1 MDPHVRK
8 LLLTLLASSF
18 LVSTS
23 LMTLTPAIAAE
34 SDKPA
39 EARTPLSELG
49 KDDPYLWMEEIE
61 GTRALDWAKAQNAR
75 SLGVLQ
81 GDPRY
86 ADLEAKA
93 LAILNAKDR
102 VPGVSFA
109 GDGALRN
116 FWQDADHVRGLW
128 RKTTLDSYRTAEPAW
143 ETILDVDALSKAEN
157 ANWVFKAASCLP
169 PEETRCLVT
178 LSNGGKD
185 AVTVREFD
193 TTTKSFVDGGF
204 VLPEGKQNYAWLDR
218 DTLLVGREWTPGEMT
233 DSGYAY
239 VLKTLKRGQALDQ
252 AVEVF
257 RGQKTDVAVSPIVL
271 RDPDGK
277 VMGVIAYRGV
287 TFFES
292 EHYLITPKG
301 AAKLDLPAKVSL
313 QAYVSGRVVFLL
325 EQDWPEK
332 GLKTGDLFEYNID
345 PVTLDAYADLTGGP
359 RAGARP
365 QLIFRPTARQSVES
379 VTNTR
384 NKLVVGLL
392 DNVTGAAL
400 VFTHGAQGWTSQK
413 LDLPANSS
421 IGLGSAS
428 DKDDRI
434 FLSVTGYLTPSTYWL
449 ADAATLT
456 LEQVKA
462 SPARFDAS
470 THVVEQFEATSS
482 DGVKIPYFVVRP
494 RGMAY
499 DGTAPTLLYAYGGFQ
514 VSMTPGYSGVMG
526 KLWLERGG
534 TYVVAN
540 IRGGGEFGPAWH
552 EAALKA
558 NRQKAYDDFFAVSQD
573 LIARKITSPRRL
585 GIMGGSNGGLLMG
598 VALTQRPELYNAV
611 VVQVPLFDM
620 IRYSQIGAGAS
631 WVGEYGDPA
640 IPSERA
646 VIAKYDPYS
655 NLKAGQK
662 YPEVFI
668 ETSTKD
674 DRVHPAHARKA
685 AARLED
691 LGYGVLYYENIDGG
705 HAASANL
712 AETARRQ
719 ALEYV
724 YLTRRL
730 MD

>member
-1 MDPHVRK
+1 MKR
-8 LLLTLLASSF
+8 LLLALFA
-18 LVSTS
+18 STS
-23 LMTLTPAIAAE
+23 FMTLTPAIAA
-34 SDKPA
+34 DGAKPA
-39 EARTPLSELG
+39 EVRTPLSELG

-61 GTRALDWAKAQNAR
+61 GTRPLDWAKAQNTR

-109 GDGALRN
+109 GDGSLRN

-128 RKTTLDSYRTAEPAW
+128 RKTTLNSYRTAEPAW
-143 ETILDVDALSKAEN
+143 ETILDIDALSKAEN
-157 ANWVFKAASCLP
+157 ANWVFKGASCLP

-193 TTTKSFVDGGF
+193 TTTKTFVGGGF
-204 VLPEGKQNYAWLDR
+204 VLPEGKQNYTWLDR
-218 DTLLVGREWTPGEMT
+218 DTLIVGREWTPGELT

-239 VLKTLKRGQALDQ
+239 VLKSLKRGQTLDQ
-252 AVEVF
+252 AVELF
-257 RGQKTDVAVSPIVL
+257 RGQKTDVSVSPFVL
-271 RDPDGK
+271 RDADGK
-277 VMGVIAYRGV
+277 VVAVMAHRGV

-292 EHYLITPKG
+292 EVYLLEG
-301 AAKLDLPAKVSL
+301 AKPVKLDLPLKSSI
-313 QAYVSGRVVFLL
+313 QGYVDGQMVVLM
-325 EQDWPEK
+325 EQDWPAK
-332 GLKTGDLFEYNID
+332 GFKTGDLISFD
-345 PVTLDAYADLTGGP
+345 LAKLKAAPDKATATLVL
-359 RAGARP
+359 
-365 QLIFRPTARQSVES
+365 RPTARQSVES
-379 VTNTR
+379 VSATR

-392 DNVTGAAL
+392 DNVKGAAL
-400 VFTHGAQGWTSQK
+400 VFSHGAQGWTSQK

-421 IGLGSAS
+421 IDLGSAS

-434 FLSVTGYLTPSTYWL
+434 FVSVTGYLTPSTFWL
-449 ADAATLT
+449 ADAATLKV
-456 LEQVKA
+456 EQIKA

-494 RGMAY
+494 KGVKY
-499 DGTAPTLLYAYGGFQ
+499 DGSAPTLLYAYGGFQ
-514 VSMTPGYSGVMG
+514 VPLTPGYSGVMG

-552 EAALKA
+552 EAGLKA
-558 NRQKAYDDFFAVSQD
+558 NRQKVYDDFFAVSQD

-655 NLKAGQK
+655 NLKAGKK

-685 AARLED
+685 AARLME
-691 LGYGVLYYENIDGG
+691 LGYPVLYYENIDGG

>member
-1 MDPHVRK
+1 MRK
-8 LLLTLLASSF
+8 LLTALLA
-18 LVSTS
+18 STS
-23 LMTLTPAIAAE
+23 LMTLTPATAA
-34 SDKPA
+34 DGAKPA

-49 KDDPYLWMEEIE
+49 KNDPYLWMEEIE
-61 GTRALDWAKAQNAR
+61 GTRALDWAKAENKR

-81 GDPRY
+81 GDARY

-109 GDGALRN
+109 GDGSLRN

-143 ETILDVDALSKAEN
+143 ETILDIDALSKAEN
-157 ANWVFKAASCLP
+157 ANWVFKGASCLP
-169 PEETRCLVT
+169 PDETRCLLT

-185 AVTVREFD
+185 AVSVREFD
-193 TTTKSFVDGGF
+193 TTTKSFVPGGF
-204 VLPEGKQNYAWLDR
+204 FLPEGKQNYTWLDK
-218 DTLLVGREWTPGEMT
+218 DTLLVGREWTPGELT

-239 VLKTLKRGQALDQ
+239 VLKTLKRGQSLDQ
-252 AVEVF
+252 AVEVY
-257 RGQKTDVAVSPIVL
+257 RGQKTDVSVSPMVL
-271 RDPDGK
+271 RDADGK
-277 VMGVIAYRGV
+277 VVAVMAHRGV

-292 EHYLITPKG
+292 EVYLLEG
-301 AAKLDLPAKVSL
+301 AKPVKLDLPLKSSI
-313 QAYVSGRVVFLL
+313 QGYVDGQMVVLM

-332 GLKTGDLFEYNID
+332 GFKTGDLISF
-345 PVTLDAYADLTGGP
+345 DLAKLKAAPDKAT
-359 RAGARP
+359 AI
-365 QLIFRPTARQSVES
+365 LVLRPTARQSVEQ
-379 VTNTR
+379 VQTTR
-384 NKLVVGLL
+384 NKLVVGML
-392 DNVTGAAL
+392 DNVKGAAK
-400 VFTHGAQGWTSQK
+400 VFTHGSSGWTAQT

-421 IGLGSAS
+421 IGLGSS
-428 DKDDRI
+428 DDKSERL
-434 FLSVTGYLTPSTYWL
+434 FVTVTGYLTPTTYWL
-449 ADAATLT
+449 ADAGALK

-494 RGMAY
+494 KGVTY
-499 DGTAPTLLYAYGGFQ
+499 GGQAPTLLYAYGGFQ
-514 VSMTPGYSGVMG
+514 VPMTPGYSGVMG

-552 EAALKA
+552 EAGLKA
-558 NRQKAYDDFFAVSQD
+558 NRQKVYDDFFAVSQD

-655 NLKAGQK
+655 NLKAGKK

-685 AARLED
+685 AARLME
-691 LGYGVLYYENIDGG
+691 LGYPVLYYENIDGG
-705 HAASANL
+705 HAGAANL

-719 ALEYV
+719 ALEYT

>member
-1 MDPHVRK
+1 MTAAHADPAP
-8 LLLTLLASSF
+8 ASN
-18 LVSTS
+18 T
-23 LMTLTPAIAAE
+23 
-34 SDKPA
+34 

-61 GTRALDWAKAQNAR
+61 GTGAMDWAKAQNAR
-75 SLGVLQ
+75 TLPVLQ
-81 GDPRY
+81 GDARY
-86 ADLEAKA
+86 ATLESQA

-102 VPGVSFA
+102 IPGVSFA
-109 GDGALRN
+109 GDGTLRN
-116 FWQDADHVRGLW
+116 FWQDKDHVRGLW
-128 RKTTLDSYRTAEPAW
+128 RKTTLDSYRGAEPVW
-143 ETILDVDALSKAEN
+143 ETILDIDALSKAEN
-157 ANWVFKAASCLP
+157 ANWVFKGASCLP
-169 PEETRCLVT
+169 PEDSRCLVT

-193 TTTKSFVDGGF
+193 TATKTFVEGGF
-204 VLPEGKQNYAWLDR
+204 VLPEGKQNYSWLDK
-218 DTLLVGREWTPGEMT
+218 DTLLVAREWEPGQVT
-233 DSGYAY
+233 KSGYAY
-239 VLKTLKRGQALDQ
+239 VLKTLKRGQALAQ
-252 AVEVF
+252 AKEVF
-257 RGQKTDVAVSPIVL
+257 RGVETDVAVSPFVL
-271 RDPDGK
+271 RDADGK
-277 VMGVIAYRGV
+277 AVAVMASRGV

-292 EHYLITPKG
+292 EYHLLTDTGPV
-301 AAKLDLPAKVSL
+301 KLDLPLKASI
-313 QAYVSGRVVFLL
+313 QGYVDGQMVVLM
-325 EQDWPEK
+325 EQDWAEK
-332 GLKTGDLFEYNID
+332 GFKTGDLISFD
-345 PVTLDAYADLTGGP
+345 LAALKAAPTTTKATLVL
-359 RAGARP
+359 
-365 QLIFRPTARQSVES
+365 RPTAKQSVES
-379 VTNTR
+379 VQTTR
-384 NKLVVGLL
+384 TKLVVGLL
-392 DNVTGAAL
+392 DNVKGAAKVL
-400 VFTHGAQGWTSQK
+400 THGAKGWTSQD
-413 LDLPANSS
+413 LALPANSA
-421 IGLGSAS
+421 IGLGSS
-428 DKDDRI
+428 SEKDERL
-434 FLSVTGYLTPSTYWL
+434 FVTVTGYLAPTTFWL
-449 ADAATLT
+449 ADAGSLK

-470 THVVEQFEATSS
+470 THVVEQFEATST
-482 DGVKIPYFVVRP
+482 DGTKIPYFVVRP
-494 RGMAY
+494 KGVKY

-552 EAALKA
+552 TAGLKE
-558 NRQKAYDDFFAVSQD
+558 NRQKVYDDFFAVSQD
-573 LIARKITSPRRL
+573 LITRKITSPRRL

-598 VALTQRPELYNAV
+598 VALTQRPELYNAI

-640 IPSERA
+640 IPSEKA

-655 NLKAGQK
+655 NLKAGRN

-685 AARLED
+685 AARLEE
-691 LGYGVLYYENIDGG
+691 LGYPVLYYENIDGG

-724 YLTRRL
+724 YLSRKL

>member
-1 MDPHVRK
+1 MRR
-8 LLLTLLASSF
+8 LLLVLLA
-18 LVSTS
+18 STS
-23 LMTLTPAIAAE
+23 LMTTAAQAADPVPA
-34 SDKPA
+34 DT
-39 EARTPLSELG
+39 EARTPLAELG
-49 KDDPYLWMEEIE
+49 KDDPYKWMEEIE
-61 GTRALDWAKAQNAR
+61 GKRPLAWAKAENTR
-75 SLGVLQ
+75 SLAVLQ
-81 GDPRY
+81 GDSRY
-86 ADLEAKA
+86 AGLESQA

-109 GDGALRN
+109 GDGSLRN
-116 FWQDADHVRGLW
+116 FWQDADHVRGIW
-128 RKTTLDSYRTAEPAW
+128 RKTTLDSYRTAQPRW
-143 ETILDVDALSKAEN
+143 ETILDIDALSKAEN
-157 ANWVFKAASCLP
+157 ANWVFKGAGCLP
-169 PEETRCLVT
+169 PEETRCLVS

-185 AVTVREFD
+185 AMVVREFD
-193 TTTKSFVDGGF
+193 TTTKTFVEGGF
-204 VLPEGKQNYAWLDR
+204 VLPEGKQVISWLDR
-218 DTLLVGREWTPGEMT
+218 DTVLVSREWEPGQVT
-233 DSGYAY
+233 KSGYAY
-239 VLKTLKRGQALDQ
+239 IVKEWKRGAPL
-252 AVEVF
+252 ASAKEVF
-257 RGQKTDVAVSPIVL
+257 RGTPDDISASAYTLVEADGQVAAVL
-271 RDPDGK
+271 
-277 VMGVIAYRGV
+277 ISRGV
-287 TFFES
+287 SFFEA
-292 EHYLITPKG
+292 ETYLLTGKG
-301 AAKLDLPAKVSL
+301 PVKLPFPLKHSVL
-313 QAYVSGRVVFLL
+313 GYVSGQMVLSL

-332 GLKTGDLFEYNID
+332 GFKTGDLLSLDLAALKAD
-345 PVTLDAYADLTGGP
+345 PAKPSAVLVL
-359 RAGARP
+359 
-365 QLIFRPTARQSVES
+365 RPTAKQSVES
-379 VTNTR
+379 VTTTR
-384 NKLVVGLL
+384 DKLVVGLL
-392 DNVTGAAL
+392 DNVTGGAL
-400 VFTHGAQGWTSQK
+400 VYSHGPKGWTSQK
-413 LDLPANSS
+413 LALPTNST

-428 DKDDRI
+428 QKDDRL

-449 ADAATLT
+449 ADAASLK

-470 THVVEQFEATSS
+470 THVVEQFEATST

-494 RGMAY
+494 KGVKY
-499 DGTAPTLLYAYGGFQ
+499 DGSSPTLLYAYGGFQ
-514 VSMTPGYSGVMG
+514 QSMTPGYSGVMG

-552 EAALKA
+552 NAGLKE
-558 NRQKAYDDFFAVSQD
+558 NRQKVYDDFFAVSQD
-573 LIARKITSPRRL
+573 LIDRKITSPRRL

-598 VALTQRPELYNAV
+598 VALTQRPELYNAI

-620 IRYSQIGAGAS
+620 IRYTQIGAGAS

-655 NLKAGQK
+655 NLKAGRN

-685 AARLED
+685 AARLEE
-691 LGYGVLYYENIDGG
+691 LGYPVLYYENIDGG

-724 YLTRRL
+724 YLSKKL

>member
-1 MDPHVRK
+1 MRK
-8 LLLTLLASSF
+8 LLLTLLA
-18 LVSTS
+18 STS
-23 LMTLTPAIAAE
+23 LMTLTPAIAA
-34 SDKPA
+34 DGAKPT
-39 EARTPLSELG
+39 EARTPLPELG

-61 GTRALDWAKAQNAR
+61 GTRALDWAKAQNTR

-102 VPGVSFA
+102 VPGASFS
-109 GDGALRN
+109 GDGSLRN

-143 ETILDVDALSKAEN
+143 ETILDIDALSRAEN
-157 ANWVFKAASCLP
+157 ANWVFKGASCLP

-193 TTTKSFVDGGF
+193 TTTKSFVEGGF
-204 VLPEGKQNYAWLDR
+204 VLPEGKQNYTWLDR
-218 DTLLVGREWTPGEMT
+218 DTLLVGREWTPGEVT

-257 RGQKTDVAVSPIVL
+257 RGQKTDVSASPIVL

-277 VMGVIAYRGV
+277 VMGVVAHRGV

-292 EHYLITPKG
+292 EHYLVTPNG
-301 AAKLDLPAKVSL
+301 PAKLDLPAKVSL
-313 QAYVSGRVVFLL
+313 QAFVSGRVVFLL

-332 GLKTGDLFEYNID
+332 GLKTGDLFD
-345 PVTLDAYADLTGGP
+345 LDIGALAAAKAQP
-359 RAGARP
+359 R
-365 QLIFRPTARQSVES
+365 LVFRPTAKQSVES

-384 NKLVVGLL
+384 GKLVVGLL
-392 DNVTGAAL
+392 DNVKGAAL
-400 VFTHGAQGWTSQK
+400 VFTHGAQGWSQAK

-428 DKDDRI
+428 EKDDRI
-434 FLSVTGYLTPSTYWL
+434 FLTVTGYLTPTTYWL
-449 ADAATLT
+449 ADAATLK

-462 SPARFDAS
+462 SPARFDAGA
-470 THVVEQFEATSS
+470 HVVEQFEATSS

-494 RGMAY
+494 KGLKY
-499 DGTAPTLLYAYGGFQ
+499 DGSAPTLLYAYGGFQ

-558 NRQKAYDDFFAVSQD
+558 NRQKAYDDFFAVSED

-598 VALTQRPELYNAV
+598 VALTQRPQLYNAV

-646 VIAKYDPYS
+646 VIARYDPYS

-691 LGYGVLYYENIDGG
+691 LGYPVLYYENIDGG

>member
-1 MDPHVRK
+1 M
-8 LLLTLLASSF
+8 TASHAAEP
-18 LVSTS
+18 
-23 LMTLTPAIAAE
+23 TPAA
-34 SDKPA
+34 ST

-49 KDDPYLWMEEIE
+49 KNDPYLWMEEIE
-61 GTRALDWAKAQNAR
+61 GTRAMDWAKAQNGKT
-75 SLGVLQ
+75 LPVLQ
-81 GDPRY
+81 GDARY
-86 ADLEAKA
+86 ATLESQA

-109 GDGALRN
+109 GDGSLRN
-116 FWQDADHVRGLW
+116 FWQDKEHVRGLW
-128 RKTTLDSYRTAEPAW
+128 RKTTLDSYRTAEPVW
-143 ETILDVDALSKAEN
+143 ETILDIDALSKAEK
-157 ANWVFKAASCLP
+157 ANWVFKGASCLAP
-169 PEETRCLVT
+169 DETRCLIT
-178 LSNGGKD
+178 LSDGGKD

-193 TTTKSFVDGGF
+193 TVTKTFVEGGF
-204 VLPEGKQNYAWLDR
+204 VLPEGKQNYTWLDK
-218 DTLLVGREWTPGEMT
+218 DTLLVGREWTPGQLT
-233 DSGYAY
+233 KSGYAY
-239 VLKTLKRGQALDQ
+239 VLKTLKRGQALAD
-252 AVEVF
+252 AKEVY
-257 RGQKTDVAVSPIVL
+257 RGTETDVSVSPYVL
-271 RDPDGK
+271 RNPDGK
-277 VMGVIAYRGV
+277 VMGVIAHRGV

-292 EHYLITPKG
+292 EDYLITDKG
-301 AAKLDLPAKVSL
+301 AAKLPLPPKASIQTFVE
-313 QAYVSGRVVFLL
+313 GRLIFLL
-325 EQDWPEK
+325 EQDWPER
-332 GLKTGDLFEYNID
+332 GFKTGDLLEYNLD
-345 PVTLDAYADLTGGP
+345 PLTVDAYADLTGSP
-359 RAGARP
+359 RAGAHP
-365 QLIFRPTARQSVES
+365 ALIFRPSAKQSVES

-384 NKLVVGLL
+384 DKLVIGIL
-392 DNVTGAAL
+392 DNVKGAAL
-400 VFTHGAQGWTSQK
+400 VFSFGPTGWTRQA

-421 IGLGSAS
+421 VGLGSAS
-428 DKDDRI
+428 DQDNRL
-434 FLSVTGYLTPSTYWL
+434 FVTVTGYLTPTTYWL
-449 ADAATLT
+449 ADAGSLK

-482 DGVKIPYFVVRP
+482 DGTRIPYFVVRP
-494 RGMAY
+494 KGVKY

-552 EAALKA
+552 TAGLKE
-558 NRQKAYDDFFAVSQD
+558 NRQKVYDDFFAVSQD
-573 LIARKITSPRRL
+573 LITRKLSSPRRL

-598 VALTQRPELYNAV
+598 VALTQRPELYNAI

-640 IPSERA
+640 IPSEKA

-655 NLKAGQK
+655 NLRAGQK

-685 AARLED
+685 AARLEE
-691 LGYGVLYYENIDGG
+691 LGYPVLYYENIDGG

-724 YLTRRL
+724 YLSRKL

>member
-1 MDPHVRK
+1 MKRLV
-8 LLLTLLASSF
+8 LALLA
-18 LVSTS
+18 STS
-23 LMTLTPAIAAE
+23 LMTITPAIAADT
-34 SDKPA
+34 SKPA

-75 SLGVLQ
+75 SLPVLQ
-81 GDPRY
+81 GDARY

-102 VPGVSFA
+102 VPGASFA
-109 GDGALRN
+109 GDGSLRN
-116 FWQDADHVRGLW
+116 FWQDKDHVRGIW
-128 RKTTLDSYRTAEPAW
+128 RKTTLESYRTAEPAW
-143 ETILDVDALSKAEN
+143 ETILDIDALSKAEG
-157 ANWVFKAASCLP
+157 ANWVFKGASCLP
-169 PEETRCLVT
+169 PADTRCLVT

-193 TTTKSFVDGGF
+193 TTTKTFVDGGF
-204 VLPEGKQNYAWLDR
+204 TLPEGKQNYTWLDK
-218 DTLLVGREWTPGEMT
+218 DTLLVGREWKPGELT
-233 DSGYAY
+233 KSGYAY
-239 VLKTLKRGQALDQ
+239 VLKTIKRGQPLDQ
-252 AVEVF
+252 ASEVF
-257 RGQKTDVAVSPIVL
+257 RGTDTDVSVSPFVL
-271 RDPDGK
+271 RDADGK
-277 VMGVIAYRGV
+277 AVAVMAHRGV

-292 EHYLITPKG
+292 EVYLLEG
-301 AAKLDLPAKVSL
+301 AKPVKLDLPLKSSI
-313 QAYVSGRVVFLL
+313 QGYVAGQMVVLM
-325 EQDWPEK
+325 EQDWPAK
-332 GLKTGDLFEYNID
+332 GFKTGDLISFD
-345 PVTLDAYADLTGGP
+345 LAKLKAAPDKAVATLVL
-359 RAGARP
+359 
-365 QLIFRPTARQSVES
+365 RPTARQSVEQ
-379 VTNTR
+379 VTTTR
-384 NKLVVGLL
+384 SKLVVGML
-392 DNVTGAAL
+392 DNVKGAAK
-400 VFTHGAQGWTSQK
+400 VFTHGAKGWTSQT

-421 IGLGSAS
+421 IGLGSND
-428 DKDDRI
+428 DKNERL
-434 FLSVTGYLTPSTYWL
+434 FLTVTGYLTPTTYWL
-449 ADAATLT
+449 ADAGSLK

-494 RGMAY
+494 KGVKY
-499 DGTAPTLLYAYGGFQ
+499 DGAAPTLLYAYGGFQ
-514 VSMTPGYSGVMG
+514 QAMTPGYSGVMG

-552 EAALKA
+552 EAGLKA
-558 NRQKAYDDFFAVSQD
+558 NRQKVYDDFFAVSQD
-573 LIARKITSPRRL
+573 LITRKITSPRRL

-598 VALTQRPELYNAV
+598 VALTQRPELYNAI

-640 IPSERA
+640 LPSERA

-691 LGYGVLYYENIDGG
+691 LGYPVLYYENVDGG

-719 ALEYV
+719 ALEFT
-724 YLTRRL
+724 YLTRKL

>member
-1 MDPHVRK
+1 MRK
-8 LLLTLLASSF
+8 SLLA
-18 LVSTS
+18 LLASTS

-34 SDKPA
+34 TPKPAA

-49 KDDPYLWMEEIE
+49 KDDPYIWMEEIE
-61 GTRALDWAKAQNAR
+61 GTRAMDWAKAQNAR
-75 SLGVLQ
+75 SLPVLQ

-86 ADLEAKA
+86 ADLESKA

-109 GDGALRN
+109 GDGTLRN
-116 FWQDADHVRGLW
+116 FWQDKDHVRGIW

-143 ETILDVDALSKAEN
+143 ETILDIDALTKAEN
-157 ANWVFKAASCLP
+157 ANWVFKGASCLP
-169 PEETRCLVT
+169 PDDTRCLIT

-193 TTTKSFVDGGF
+193 TTTKSFVPGGF
-204 VLPEGKQNYAWLDR
+204 TLPEGKQNYTWLDK
-218 DTLLVGREWTPGEMT
+218 DTLLVGREWVPGELT
-233 DSGYAY
+233 KSGYAY
-239 VLKTLKRGQALDQ
+239 VLKALKRGQPLDQ
-252 AVEVF
+252 AKEVYRGVE
-257 RGQKTDVAVSPIVL
+257 TDVSVSPFVL
-271 RDPDGK
+271 RDADGK
-277 VMGVIAYRGV
+277 VVAVMATRGV

-292 EHYLITPKG
+292 ETYLIEGDRPV
-301 AAKLDLPAKVSL
+301 KLDLPLKSSI
-313 QAYVSGRVVFLL
+313 QGYVDGQMVVLM
-325 EQDWPEK
+325 EQDWPAK
-332 GLKTGDLFEYNID
+332 GFKTGDLISFD
-345 PVTLDAYADLTGGP
+345 LAKLKAAPDKAVATLVL
-359 RAGARP
+359 
-365 QLIFRPTARQSVES
+365 RPTARQSVEQ
-379 VTNTR
+379 VQTTR
-384 NKLVVGLL
+384 TKLVVGML
-392 DNVTGAAL
+392 DNVKGAAK
-400 VFTHGAQGWTSQK
+400 VFTHGPKGWTATS

-421 IGLGSAS
+421 IGLGSS
-428 DKDDRI
+428 DEKGERLFI
-434 FLSVTGYLTPSTYWL
+434 SVTGYLTPTTFWL
-449 ADAATLT
+449 ADAGSLK

-470 THVVEQFEATSS
+470 THVVEQFEATST
-482 DGVKIPYFVVRP
+482 DGTKIPYFIVRP
-494 RGMAY
+494 KTVKY
-499 DGTAPTLLYAYGGFQ
+499 DGSAPTLLYAYGGFQ
-514 VSMTPGYSGVMG
+514 QAMTPGYSGVMG

-534 TYVVAN
+534 VYVVAN

-552 EAALKA
+552 SAGLKE
-558 NRQKAYDDFFAVSQD
+558 NRQKVYDDFFAVSQD
-573 LIARKITSPRRL
+573 LVTRKITSPRRL

-598 VALTQRPELYNAV
+598 VALTQRPDLYNAI

-620 IRYSQIGAGAS
+620 IRYSQLGAGAS

-685 AARLED
+685 AARLMD
-691 LGYGVLYYENIDGG
+691 LGYPVLYYENVDGG
-705 HAASANL
+705 HAGAANL

-724 YLTRRL
+724 YLTRKL

>member
-1 MDPHVRK
+1 MRS
-8 LLLTLLASSF
+8 LLLALLA
-18 LVSTS
+18 STS
-23 LMTLTPAIAAE
+23 LMTAAQAADPAP
-34 SDKPA
+34 PA
-39 EARTPLSELG
+39 NTEARTPLADLG
-49 KDDPYLWMEEIE
+49 KDDPYKWMEEIE
-61 GTRALDWAKAQNAR
+61 GERPMAWAKAQNTR
-75 SLGVLQ
+75 SLAVLQ
-81 GDPRY
+81 GDSRY
-86 ADLEAKA
+86 AGLEAQA

-109 GDGALRN
+109 GDGSLRN
-116 FWQDADHVRGLW
+116 FWQDADHVRGIW
-128 RKTTLDSYRTAEPAW
+128 RRTTLESYRTADPQW
-143 ETILDVDALSKAEN
+143 ETILDIDALSKAEN
-157 ANWVFKAASCLP
+157 ANWVFKGANCLP
-169 PEETRCLVT
+169 PEETRCLLT
-178 LSNGGKD
+178 LSDGGKD
-185 AVTVREFD
+185 AVTIREFD
-193 TTTKSFVDGGF
+193 TTTKAFVPGGF
-204 VLPEGKQNYAWLDR
+204 ALPEGKQNVAWLDK
-218 DTLLVGREWTPGEMT
+218 DTLLVAREWEPGQVT
-233 DSGYAY
+233 KSSYPY
-239 VLKTLKRGQALDQ
+239 VVKALKRGQALAD
-252 AVEVF
+252 AKEVF
-257 RGQKTDVAVSPIVL
+257 RGTPDDVSASAYTLTDA
-271 RDPDGK
+271 DGK
-277 VMGVIAYRGV
+277 VVAVLANRGV
-287 TFFES
+287 SFFEA
-292 EHYLITPKG
+292 ETYLLTDAGPV
-301 AAKLDLPAKVSL
+301 KLPLPLKHSI
-313 QAYVSGRVVFLL
+313 QAYVAGQMVVSL
-325 EQDWPEK
+325 EQDWPERNF
-332 GLKTGDLFEYNID
+332 KTGDLISFDLAAFKAD
-345 PVTLDAYADLTGGP
+345 PAKAVATLVL
-359 RAGARP
+359 
-365 QLIFRPTARQSVES
+365 RPTAKQSVEG
-379 VTNTR
+379 VTTTR
-384 NKLVVGLL
+384 DRLVVGLL

-400 VFTHGAQGWTSQK
+400 VYAHGPQGWTHQK
-413 LDLPANSS
+413 LALAANST
-421 IGLGSAS
+421 IGLGSTS
-428 DKDDRI
+428 QKDDRL
-434 FLSVTGYLTPSTYWL
+434 FVSVTGYLTPSTYWL
-449 ADAATLT
+449 ADAASLK

-494 RGMAY
+494 RGVKY
-499 DGTAPTLLYAYGGFQ
+499 DGSAPTLLYAYGGFQ
-514 VSMTPGYSGVMG
+514 VSMTPAYSGVMG

-552 EAALKA
+552 DAALKA

-573 LIARKITSPRRL
+573 LIDRKITSPRRL

-598 VALTQRPELYNAV
+598 VALTQRPELYNAI

-655 NLKAGQK
+655 NLKAGRK

-685 AARLED
+685 AARLEE
-691 LGYGVLYYENIDGG
+691 LGYPVLYYENIDGG

-724 YLTRRL
+724 YLSKKL

>member
-1 MDPHVRK
+1 MTTAAQAADP
-8 LLLTLLASSF
+8 A
-18 LVSTS
+18 
-23 LMTLTPAIAAE
+23 PANT
-34 SDKPA
+34 
-39 EARTPLSELG
+39 EARTPLADLG
-49 KDDPYLWMEEIE
+49 KDDPYKWMEEIE
-61 GTRALDWAKAQNAR
+61 GERPLAWAKAQNTR
-75 SLGVLQ
+75 SLAVLQ
-81 GDPRY
+81 GDSRY
-86 ADLEAKA
+86 AGLKSQA

-109 GDGALRN
+109 GDGSLRN
-116 FWQDADHVRGLW
+116 FWQDAEHVRGVW
-128 RKTTLDSYRTAEPAW
+128 RRTTLESYRTATPQW
-143 ETILDVDALSKAEN
+143 ETILDIDALSRAES
-157 ANWVFKAASCLP
+157 ANWVFKGAGCLP
-169 PEETRCLVT
+169 PEETRCLVS

-185 AVTVREFD
+185 AVVVREFD
-193 TTTKSFVDGGF
+193 TTTRTFVEGGF
-204 VLPEGKQNYAWLDR
+204 VLPEGKQNVSWLDK
-218 DTLLVGREWTPGEMT
+218 DTLLVAREWEPGQVT
-233 DSGYAY
+233 KSGYAY
-239 VLKTLKRGQALDQ
+239 VVKAWKRGTPLVSAK
-252 AVEVF
+252 EVF
-257 RGQKTDVAVSPIVL
+257 RGTPDDVSASAYALTDA
-271 RDPDGK
+271 DGK
-277 VMGVIAYRGV
+277 VVAVLASRGV
-287 TFFES
+287 SFFES
-292 EHYLITPKG
+292 ETYLLTDAGPV
-301 AAKLDLPAKVSL
+301 KLPFPLKHSI
-313 QAYVSGRVVFLL
+313 QGYVAGQVVMSL

-332 GLKTGDLFEYNID
+332 GFKTGDLISLDLAALKAD
-345 PVTLDAYADLTGGP
+345 PAKPAPVLVL
-359 RAGARP
+359 RP
-365 QLIFRPTARQSVES
+365 NAKQSVES
-379 VTNTR
+379 VTTTR
-384 NKLVVGLL
+384 DKLVVGLL
-392 DNVTGAAL
+392 DNVTGGAL
-400 VFTHGAQGWTSQK
+400 VYSHGPNSWTSHK
-413 LDLPANSS
+413 LALPANST

-428 DKDDRI
+428 QKDDRL
-434 FLSVTGYLTPSTYWL
+434 FVSVTGYLTPSTYWL
-449 ADAATLT
+449 ADAASLK

-494 RGMAY
+494 RGVKY
-499 DGTAPTLLYAYGGFQ
+499 DGSAPTLLYAYGGFQ
-514 VSMTPGYSGVMG
+514 VSMTPAYSGVMG

-552 EAALKA
+552 DAALKA

-573 LIARKITSPRRL
+573 LIDRKITSPRRL
-585 GIMGGSNGGLLMG
+585 GVMGGSNGGLLMG
-598 VALTQRPELYNAV
+598 VALTQRPELYNAI

-646 VIAKYDPYS
+646 VIARYDPYS
-655 NLKAGQK
+655 NLKAGRT

-685 AARLED
+685 AARLEE
-691 LGYGVLYYENIDGG
+691 LGYPVLYYENIDGG

-724 YLTRRL
+724 YLSKKL

>member
-1 MDPHVRK
+1 MRK
-8 LLLTLLASSF
+8 FLTALFASTTLAS
-18 LVSTS
+18 TG
-23 LMTLTPAIAAE
+23 LMTLTPAIAA
-34 SDKPA
+34 DNAKPA
-39 EARTPLSELG
+39 EVRTPLNELG

-75 SLGVLQ
+75 TLPVLQ
-81 GDPRY
+81 GDKRY

-102 VPGVSFA
+102 VPGVSFS
-109 GDGALRN
+109 GDGSLTN

-128 RKTTLDSYRTAEPAW
+128 RRTTLDSYRTAEPTW
-143 ETILDVDALSKAEN
+143 ETILDIDALSKTEN
-157 ANWVFKAASCLP
+157 ANWVFKGASCLP
-169 PEETRCLVT
+169 PDETRCLVT

-193 TTTKSFVDGGF
+193 TTTKAFVPGGF
-204 VLPEGKQNYAWLDR
+204 VLPEGKQNYSWLDK
-218 DTLLVGREWTPGEMT
+218 DTLLVAREWKPGEMT
-233 DSGYAY
+233 KSGYAY
-239 VLKTLKRGQALDQ
+239 VLKTLKRGESLDQ
-252 AVEVF
+252 AREVY
-257 RGQKTDVAVSPIVL
+257 RGQETDVSVSPFTL
-271 RDPDGK
+271 LDADGK
-277 VMGVIAYRGV
+277 VVAVMASRGV
-287 TFFES
+287 TFFEH
-292 EHYLITPKG
+292 EYYLLDG
-301 AAKLDLPAKVSL
+301 AKPVKLDLPPKSSV
-313 QAYVSGRVVFLL
+313 QGYVDGQMILL
-325 EQDWPEK
+325 REQDWPAK
-332 GLKTGDLFEYNID
+332 GFKTGDLISF
-345 PVTLDAYADLTGGP
+345 DLAKLKAAPEKAT
-359 RAGARP
+359 AALVLRP
-365 QLIFRPTARQSVES
+365 SARQSVES
-379 VTNTR
+379 VAMTR

-392 DNVTGAAL
+392 DNVKGAAL
-400 VFTHGAQGWTSQK
+400 VFNHGAQGWTSKK

-428 DKDDRI
+428 DKDDRL
-434 FLSVTGYLTPSTYWL
+434 FVSVTGYLTPSTFWL
-449 ADAATLT
+449 ADAATLK

-470 THVVEQFEATSS
+470 THVVEQFEAVST
-482 DGVKIPYFVVRP
+482 DGTKIPYFVVRP
-494 RGMAY
+494 KDVKY
-499 DGTAPTLLYAYGGFQ
+499 DGSAPTLLYAYGGFQ
-514 VSMTPGYSGVMG
+514 VPMTPGYSGVMG

-552 EAALKA
+552 EAGLKA
-558 NRQKAYDDFFAVSQD
+558 NRQKVYDDFFAVSED
-573 LIARKITSPRRL
+573 PIARKITSPRRL

-598 VALTQRPELYNAV
+598 VALTQRPELYNAIV
-611 VVQVPLFDM
+611 IQVPLFDM

-655 NLKAGQK
+655 NLKAGKK

-685 AARLED
+685 AARLEA
-691 LGYGVLYYENIDGG
+691 LGYPVLYYENVDGG

-724 YLTRRL
+724 YLTRKL

>member
-1 MDPHVRK
+1 MRS
-8 LLLTLLASSF
+8 LLLALLA
-18 LVSTS
+18 STS
-23 LMTLTPAIAAE
+23 LMTTAQAA
-34 SDKPA
+34 DPVPPTKT
-39 EARTPLSELG
+39 EARTPLTELG
-49 KDDPYLWMEEIE
+49 KDDPYKWMEEIE
-61 GTRALDWAKAQNAR
+61 GERPLAWAKAQNTRGLA
-75 SLGVLQ
+75 VLQ
-81 GDPRY
+81 GDARY
-86 ADLEAKA
+86 AGLENQA

-109 GDGALRN
+109 GDGSLRN
-116 FWQDADHVRGLW
+116 FWQDAEHVRGIW
-128 RKTTLDSYRTAEPAW
+128 RKTTLESYRAATPQW
-143 ETILDVDALSKAEN
+143 ETILDIDALSKAEN
-157 ANWVFKAASCLP
+157 ANWVFKGAGCLP
-169 PEETRCLVT
+169 PEETRCLIS

-185 AVTVREFD
+185 AMVVREFD
-193 TTTKSFVDGGF
+193 TTTRTFVEDGF
-204 VLPEGKQNYAWLDR
+204 VLPEGKQVISWLDR
-218 DTLLVGREWTPGEMT
+218 DTVLVSREWEPGQVT
-233 DSGYAY
+233 KSGYAY
-239 VLKTLKRGQALDQ
+239 IIKAWKRGTPLAS
-252 AVEVF
+252 AKEVF
-257 RGQKTDVAVSPIVL
+257 RGTPDDISASAYTLTEADGQVAAVL
-271 RDPDGK
+271 
-277 VMGVIAYRGV
+277 INRGV
-287 TFFES
+287 TFFEV
-292 EHYLITPKG
+292 ETYLQTDKG
-301 AAKLDLPAKVSL
+301 PVKLPFPLKHSIQGYVAGQMVVS
-313 QAYVSGRVVFLL
+313 L

-332 GLKTGDLFEYNID
+332 GFKTGDLLSLDLAALKAD
-345 PVTLDAYADLTGGP
+345 PTKLSAVLVL
-359 RAGARP
+359 
-365 QLIFRPTARQSVES
+365 RPTAKQSVES
-379 VTNTR
+379 VTTTR
-384 NKLVVGLL
+384 DKLVVGLL
-392 DNVTGAAL
+392 DNVTGGAL
-400 VFTHGAQGWTSQK
+400 VYSHGPKGWTSQK
-413 LDLPANSS
+413 LALPTNST

-428 DKDDRI
+428 QKDDRL
-434 FLSVTGYLTPSTYWL
+434 FVSVTGYLTPSTYWL
-449 ADAATLT
+449 ADAASLT

-494 RGMAY
+494 KDVKY
-499 DGTAPTLLYAYGGFQ
+499 DGAAPTLLYAYGGFQ
-514 VSMTPGYSGVMG
+514 ASLTPAYSGVMG

-552 EAALKA
+552 NAGLKE
-558 NRQKAYDDFFAVSQD
+558 NRQKVYDDFFAVSQD
-573 LIARKITSPRRL
+573 LITRKITSPRRL

-655 NLKAGQK
+655 NLKAGK
-662 YPEVFI
+662 PYPEVFI

-685 AARLED
+685 AARLEE
-691 LGYGVLYYENIDGG
+691 LGYPVLYYENIDGG

-724 YLTRRL
+724 YLSKKL

>member
-1 MDPHVRK
+1 MKRLV
-8 LLLTLLASSF
+8 LALLASTSF
-18 LVSTS
+18 
-23 LMTLTPAIAAE
+23 MTLTPAIAA
-34 SDKPA
+34 DGAKPA

-61 GTRALDWAKAQNAR
+61 GTRALDWAKAQNTR

-93 LAILNAKDR
+93 LSILNAKDR

-109 GDGALRN
+109 GDGSLRN

-128 RKTTLDSYRTAEPAW
+128 RKTTLDSYRTTEPAW
-143 ETILDVDALSKAEN
+143 ETILDIDALTKAEN
-157 ANWVFKAASCLP
+157 ANWVFKGASCLP
-169 PEETRCLVT
+169 PEETRCLVA

-193 TTTKSFVDGGF
+193 TTTKTFVPGGF
-204 VLPEGKQNYAWLDR
+204 VLPEGKQNYAWLDK
-218 DTLLVGREWTPGEMT
+218 DTLLVGREWAPGELT

-239 VLKTLKRGQALDQ
+239 VLKALKRGQALDQ
-252 AVEVF
+252 AVEVY
-257 RGQKTDVAVSPIVL
+257 RGQKTDVSVSPFVL
-271 RDPDGK
+271 RDADGK
-277 VMGVIAYRGV
+277 VVAVMAQRGV

-292 EHYLITPKG
+292 EVYLLDG
-301 AAKLDLPAKVSL
+301 AKPVKLDLPLKSSV
-313 QAYVSGRVVFLL
+313 QGYVDGQMIVLM
-325 EQDWPEK
+325 EQDWPAK
-332 GLKTGDLFEYNID
+332 GFKTGDLISFD
-345 PVTLDAYADLTGGP
+345 LAKLKVAPDKATATLVM
-359 RAGARP
+359 RP
-365 QLIFRPTARQSVES
+365 SARQSVEQ
-379 VTNTR
+379 VQTTR

-392 DNVTGAAL
+392 DNVKGAAK
-400 VFTHGAQGWTSQK
+400 VFTHGPKGWTAQT
-413 LDLPANSS
+413 LGLPANSS
-421 IGLGSAS
+421 IGLGSS
-428 DKDDRI
+428 DDKNDRI
-434 FLSVTGYLTPSTYWL
+434 FITVTGYLAPTTYWL
-449 ADAATLT
+449 ADAATLKI
-456 LEQVKA
+456 EQVKA

-494 RGMAY
+494 KGVKY
-499 DGTAPTLLYAYGGFQ
+499 DGSAPTLLYAYGGFQ
-514 VSMTPGYSGVMG
+514 VPLTPGYSGVMG

-552 EAALKA
+552 EAGLKA
-558 NRQKAYDDFFAVSQD
+558 NRQKVYDDFFAVSQD
-573 LIARKITSPRRL
+573 LITRKITSPRRL

-655 NLKAGQK
+655 NLKAGKK

-685 AARLED
+685 AARLME
-691 LGYGVLYYENIDGG
+691 LGYPVLYYENIDGG
-705 HAASANL
+705 HAGAANL

>member
-1 MDPHVRK
+1 MKR
-8 LLLTLLASSF
+8 LLLALLAT
-18 LVSTS
+18 TS
-23 LMTLTPAIAAE
+23 LMTLTPATAA
-34 SDKPA
+34 DGAKPA

-61 GTRALDWAKAQNAR
+61 GTRPLDWAKAENTR

-81 GDPRY
+81 GDARY

-109 GDGALRN
+109 GDGSLRN

-128 RKTTLDSYRTAEPAW
+128 RKTTLESYRTAQPAW
-143 ETILDVDALSKAEN
+143 ETILDIDALSKAEN
-157 ANWVFKAASCLP
+157 ANWVFKGASCLP

-185 AVTVREFD
+185 AVSVREFD
-193 TTTKSFVDGGF
+193 TTTKTFVDGGF
-204 VLPEGKQNYAWLDR
+204 VLPEGKQNYSWLDK
-218 DTLLVGREWTPGEMT
+218 DTLLVGREWAPGELT
-233 DSGYAY
+233 NSGYAY

-252 AVEVF
+252 AVEIY
-257 RGQKTDVAVSPIVL
+257 RGQKTDVSVSPFIL
-271 RDPDGK
+271 RDADGK
-277 VMGVIAYRGV
+277 VVAKMAYRGV
-287 TFFES
+287 TFFER
-292 EHYLITPKG
+292 EYHLLDG
-301 AAKLDLPAKVSL
+301 AQPVKLDLPLKSSI
-313 QAYVSGRVVFLL
+313 QGYVDGQMVVLM
-325 EQDWPEK
+325 EQDWPAR
-332 GLKTGDLFEYNID
+332 GFKTGDLVSFD
-345 PVTLDAYADLTGGP
+345 LAKLKAAPDKAAATLVL
-359 RAGARP
+359 RP
-365 QLIFRPTARQSVES
+365 SARQSVES
-379 VTNTR
+379 VNSTR
-384 NKLVVGLL
+384 NKLVVSLL
-392 DNVTGAAL
+392 DNVKGAAL
-400 VFTHGAQGWTSQK
+400 VFSHGPKGWTSQK

-428 DKDDRI
+428 DQDDRI
-434 FLSVTGYLTPSTYWL
+434 FVSVTGYLTPSTFWL
-449 ADAATLT
+449 ADAATLK

-494 RGMAY
+494 KGVKY
-499 DGTAPTLLYAYGGFQ
+499 DGSSPTLLYAYGGFQ
-514 VSMTPGYSGVMG
+514 VPLTPGYSGVMG

-552 EAALKA
+552 EAGLKA
-558 NRQKAYDDFFAVSQD
+558 NRQKVYDDFFAVSQD

-620 IRYSQIGAGAS
+620 IRYSQLGAGAS

-655 NLKAGQK
+655 NLKAGRN

-685 AARLED
+685 AARLME
-691 LGYGVLYYENIDGG
+691 LGYPVLYYENIDGG
-705 HAASANL
+705 HAGAANL

>member
-1 MDPHVRK
+1 MRK
-8 LLLTLLASSF
+8 FLLSLLA
-18 LVSTS
+18 STS
-23 LMTLTPAIAAE
+23 LMTITPAIAADT
-34 SDKPA
+34 DKPAA

-49 KDDPYLWMEEIE
+49 KNDPYLWMEEIE
-61 GTRALDWAKAQNAR
+61 GTRAMDWAKAQNGKT
-75 SLGVLQ
+75 LPVLQ
-81 GDPRY
+81 GDARY

-116 FWQDADHVRGLW
+116 FWQDKDHVRGVW
-128 RKTTLDSYRTAEPAW
+128 RKTTLESYRTADPAW
-143 ETILDVDALSKAEN
+143 ETILDIDALSKAED
-157 ANWVFKAASCLP
+157 ANWVFKGATCLP
-169 PEETRCLVT
+169 PEDTRCLLA

-185 AVTVREFD
+185 AMTIREFD
-193 TTTKSFVDGGF
+193 TTTKSFVPGGF
-204 VLPEGKQNYAWLDR
+204 VLPEGKQNYSWLDK
-218 DTLLVGREWTPGEMT
+218 DTLLVGREWKPGELT
-233 DSGYAY
+233 KSGYAY
-239 VLKTLKRGQALDQ
+239 VLKTLKRGQSLDQ

-257 RGQKTDVAVSPIVL
+257 RGVDTDVSVSPYVL
-271 RDPDGK
+271 RDADGK
-277 VMGVIAYRGV
+277 VVATIAYRGV

-292 EHYLITPKG
+292 EKHLLTDKG
-301 AAKLDLPAKVSL
+301 AVKLDLPLKSSI
-313 QAYVSGRVVFLL
+313 QAYVAGQMVVLV
-325 EQDWPEK
+325 EQDWPAK
-332 GLKTGDLFEYNID
+332 GFKTGDLISFDLAKLKAAPENA
-345 PVTLDAYADLTGGP
+345 VATLVL
-359 RAGARP
+359 
-365 QLIFRPTARQSVES
+365 RPTSRQSVEQ
-379 VTNTR
+379 VQTTR
-384 NKLVVGLL
+384 TKLVVGML
-392 DNVTGAAL
+392 DNVKGAAR
-400 VFTHGAQGWTSQK
+400 VYTHGPKGWSAQA

-421 IGLGSAS
+421 IGLGSSAE
-428 DKDDRI
+428 KDERL
-434 FLSVTGYLTPSTYWL
+434 FVTVTGYLTPSTYWL
-449 ADAATLT
+449 ADAGTLK
-456 LEQVKA
+456 LEQIKA

-470 THVVEQFEATSS
+470 THVVEQFEATST
-482 DGVKIPYFVVRP
+482 DGTKIPYFIVRP
-494 RGMAY
+494 KGVKY
-499 DGTAPTLLYAYGGFQ
+499 DGSAPTLLYAYGGFQ
-514 VSMTPGYSGVMG
+514 QAMTPGYSGVMG

-552 EAALKA
+552 TAGLKE
-558 NRQKAYDDFFAVSQD
+558 NRQKVYDDFFAVSQD
-573 LIARKITSPRRL
+573 LITRKITSPRHL

-598 VALTQRPELYNAV
+598 VALTQKPELYNAI

-685 AARLED
+685 AARLME
-691 LGYGVLYYENIDGG
+691 LGYPVLYYENVDGG

-719 ALEYV
+719 ALEYT
-724 YLTRRL
+724 YLTRKL

>member
-1 MDPHVRK
+1 MKR
-8 LLLTLLASSF
+8 LLLALFA
-18 LVSTS
+18 STS
-23 LMTLTPAIAAE
+23 LMTLTPAIAA
-34 SDKPA
+34 DGAKPA

-61 GTRALDWAKAQNAR
+61 GTRALDWAKAQNTR

-81 GDPRY
+81 GDARY

-109 GDGALRN
+109 GDGSLRN

-128 RKTTLDSYRTAEPAW
+128 RKTTLESYRTAEPAW
-143 ETILDVDALSKAEN
+143 ETILDIDALSKAEN
-157 ANWVFKAASCLP
+157 ANWVFKGAGCLP
-169 PEETRCLVT
+169 PDETRCLIT

-193 TTTKSFVDGGF
+193 TTTKTFVDGGF
-204 VLPEGKQNYAWLDR
+204 VLPEGKQNYAWLDK
-218 DTLLVGREWTPGEMT
+218 DTLLVGREWTPGELT

-252 AVEVF
+252 AVEVY
-257 RGQKTDVAVSPIVL
+257 RGQKTDVSVSPFVL
-271 RDPDGK
+271 RDADGK
-277 VMGVIAYRGV
+277 VVAVLAHRGV

-292 EHYLITPKG
+292 EVYLLDG
-301 AAKLDLPAKVSL
+301 AKPVKLDLPLKSSI
-313 QAYVSGRVVFLL
+313 QGYVDGQMIVLM
-325 EQDWPEK
+325 EQDWPAK
-332 GLKTGDLFEYNID
+332 GFKTGDLISFD
-345 PVTLDAYADLTGGP
+345 LAKLKAAPDKATATLVM
-359 RAGARP
+359 
-365 QLIFRPTARQSVES
+365 RPTARQSVES
-379 VTNTR
+379 VATTH

-392 DNVTGAAL
+392 DNVKGAAL
-400 VFTHGAQGWTSQK
+400 VFSHGAKGWTSQK

-421 IGLGSAS
+421 IGLGSTS
-428 DKDDRI
+428 EKDDRI
-434 FLSVTGYLTPSTYWL
+434 FFTVTGYLTPTTYWL
-449 ADAATLT
+449 ADAATGK

-494 RGMAY
+494 KGVKY
-499 DGTAPTLLYAYGGFQ
+499 DGSAPTLLYAYGGFQ
-514 VSMTPGYSGVMG
+514 VPMTPGYSGVMG

-552 EAALKA
+552 EAGLKA
-558 NRQKAYDDFFAVSQD
+558 NRQKVYDDFFAVSQD

-655 NLKAGQK
+655 NLKAGK
-662 YPEVFI
+662 TYPEVFI

-685 AARLED
+685 AARMME
-691 LGYGVLYYENIDGG
+691 LGYPVLYYENIDGG

>member
-1 MDPHVRK
+1 MRS
-8 LLLTLLASSF
+8 LLLALLA
-18 LVSTS
+18 STS
-23 LMTLTPAIAAE
+23 LMTAAQAADPAP
-34 SDKPA
+34 PA
-39 EARTPLSELG
+39 NTEARTPLTDLG
-49 KDDPYLWMEEIE
+49 KDDPYKWMEEIE
-61 GTRALDWAKAQNAR
+61 GERPMAWAKAQNTR
-75 SLGVLQ
+75 SLAVLQ
-81 GDPRY
+81 GDSRY
-86 ADLEAKA
+86 AGLEAQA
-93 LAILNAKDR
+93 LAIRNAKDR

-109 GDGALRN
+109 GDGSLRN

-128 RKTTLDSYRTAEPAW
+128 RRTTLESYRTADPQW
-143 ETILDVDALSKAEN
+143 ETILDIDALSKAEN
-157 ANWVFKAASCLP
+157 ANWVFKGANCLP
-169 PEETRCLVT
+169 PEETRCLLT
-178 LSNGGKD
+178 LSDGGKD
-185 AVTVREFD
+185 AVTIREFD
-193 TTTKSFVDGGF
+193 TTTKAFVPGGF
-204 VLPEGKQNYAWLDR
+204 ALPEGKQNVAWLDK
-218 DTLLVGREWTPGEMT
+218 DTLLVAREWEPGQVT
-233 DSGYAY
+233 KSSYPY
-239 VLKTLKRGQALDQ
+239 VVKALKRGQALAD
-252 AVEVF
+252 AKEVF
-257 RGQKTDVAVSPIVL
+257 RGTPDDVSASAYTLTDA
-271 RDPDGK
+271 DGK
-277 VMGVIAYRGV
+277 VVAVLANRGV
-287 TFFES
+287 SFFEA
-292 EHYLITPKG
+292 ETYLLTDAGPV
-301 AAKLDLPAKVSL
+301 KLPLPLKHSI
-313 QAYVSGRVVFLL
+313 QAYVAGQMVVSL
-325 EQDWPEK
+325 EQDWPERNF
-332 GLKTGDLFEYNID
+332 KTGDLISFDLAAFKAD
-345 PVTLDAYADLTGGP
+345 PAKAVATLVL
-359 RAGARP
+359 
-365 QLIFRPTARQSVES
+365 RPTAKQSVEG
-379 VTNTR
+379 VTTTR
-384 NKLVVGLL
+384 DRLVVGLL

-400 VFTHGAQGWTSQK
+400 VYAHGPQGWTHQK
-413 LDLPANSS
+413 LALPANST
-421 IGLGSAS
+421 IGLGSTS
-428 DKDDRI
+428 QKDDRL
-434 FLSVTGYLTPSTYWL
+434 FVSVTGYLTPSTYWL
-449 ADAATLT
+449 ADAASLK

-494 RGMAY
+494 RGVKY
-499 DGTAPTLLYAYGGFQ
+499 DGSAPTLLYAYGGFQ
-514 VSMTPGYSGVMG
+514 VSMTPAYSGVMG

-552 EAALKA
+552 DAALKA

-573 LIARKITSPRRL
+573 LIDRKITSPRRL

-598 VALTQRPELYNAV
+598 VALTQRPELYNAI

-655 NLKAGQK
+655 NLKAGRK

-685 AARLED
+685 AARLEE
-691 LGYGVLYYENIDGG
+691 LGYPVLYYENIDGG

-724 YLTRRL
+724 YLSKKL

>member
-1 MDPHVRK
+1 MRS
-8 LLLTLLASSF
+8 LILALLA
-18 LVSTS
+18 STS
-23 LMTLTPAIAAE
+23 LMTAANAADPAP
-34 SDKPA
+34 PA
-39 EARTPLSELG
+39 STEARTPLSELG

-61 GTRALDWAKAQNAR
+61 GARAMDWAKAQNGKT
-75 SLGVLQ
+75 LPVLQ
-81 GDPRY
+81 GDARY
-86 ADLEAKA
+86 ATLESQA

-109 GDGALRN
+109 GDGSLRN

-128 RKTTLDSYRTAEPAW
+128 RKTALDSYRTAEPVW
-143 ETILDVDALSKAEN
+143 ETILDIDALSKAEG
-157 ANWVFKAASCLP
+157 ANWVFKGASCLP
-169 PEETRCLVT
+169 PEDTRCLVT
-178 LSNGGKD
+178 LSDGGKD

-193 TTTKSFVDGGF
+193 TTTKSFVAGGF
-204 VLPEGKQNYAWLDR
+204 ALPEGKQNYSWLDR
-218 DTLLVGREWTPGEMT
+218 DTLLVGREWEPGQVT
-233 DSGYAY
+233 KSGYAY
-239 VLKTLKRGQALDQ
+239 VLKTVKRGQPLSAAAEL
-252 AVEVF
+252 F
-257 RGQKTDVAVSPIVL
+257 RGVETDVAVSPFVL
-271 RDPDGK
+271 RDADGK
-277 VMGVIAYRGV
+277 VVAVMASRGV

-292 EHYLITPKG
+292 EYHLLTDQGPV
-301 AAKLDLPAKVSL
+301 KLDLPLKASI
-313 QAYVSGRVVFLL
+313 QGYVAGQMAVLM
-325 EQDWPEK
+325 EQDWPQRGFK
-332 GLKTGDLFEYNID
+332 IGDLISFD
-345 PVTLDAYADLTGGP
+345 LAALKAAPTTAKATLVL
-359 RAGARP
+359 
-365 QLIFRPTARQSVES
+365 RPTARQSVES
-379 VTNTR
+379 VTTTR
-384 NKLVVGLL
+384 TKLVVALL
-392 DNVTGAAL
+392 DNVKGAAK
-400 VFTHGAQGWTSQK
+400 VFTHGAQGWTGQD
-413 LDLPANSS
+413 LALPANSS
-421 IGLGSAS
+421 IGLGSSAET
-428 DKDDRI
+428 DERL
-434 FLSVTGYLTPSTYWL
+434 FVTVTGYLAPTTFWL
-449 ADAATLT
+449 ADAGTLG

-470 THVVEQFEATSS
+470 THVVEQFEVASS

-494 RGMAY
+494 KGVNY
-499 DGTAPTLLYAYGGFQ
+499 NGTAPTLLYAYGGFQ
-514 VSMTPGYSGVMG
+514 VPMTPGYSGTMG

-552 EAALKA
+552 EAGLKE
-558 NRQKAYDDFFAVSQD
+558 NRQKVYDDFFAVSQD
-573 LIARKITSPRRL
+573 LIDRKITSPRRL

-598 VALTQRPELYNAV
+598 VALTQRPELYNAI

-620 IRYSQIGAGAS
+620 IRYSQVGAGAS

-685 AARLED
+685 AARLEA
-691 LGYGVLYYENIDGG
+691 LGYPVLYYENIDGG

-724 YLTRRL
+724 YLSRKL

>member
-1 MDPHVRK
+1 MRK
-8 LLLTLLASSF
+8 LLLALLA
-18 LVSTS
+18 STS
-23 LMTLTPAIAAE
+23 LMTLDPATAA
-34 SDKPA
+34 DAPKA
-39 EARTPLSELG
+39 EETRTPLAELG

-75 SLGVLQ
+75 SLPVLQ

-86 ADLEAKA
+86 AYLEAKA
-93 LAILNAKDR
+93 LEILNAKDR

-109 GDGALRN
+109 GDGSLRN
-116 FWQDADHVRGLW
+116 FWQDAEHVRGLW
-128 RKTTLDSYRTAEPAW
+128 RKTTLDSYRTAEPVW
-143 ETILDVDALSKAEN
+143 ETILDIDALSKAEG
-157 ANWVFKAASCLP
+157 ANWVFKGASCLP
-169 PEETRCLVT
+169 PRDTRCLIT

-193 TTTKSFVDGGF
+193 TTTTSFVQGGF
-204 VLPEGKQNYAWLDR
+204 VLPEGKQSYDWLDQ
-218 DTLLVGREWTPGEMT
+218 DTLLVSREWKPGELT
-233 DSGYAY
+233 KSGYAY
-239 VLKTLKRGQALDQ
+239 VLKTLKRGQGLDQ
-252 AVEVF
+252 AVEVY
-257 RGQKTDVAVSPIVL
+257 RGLDTDVAVSPFVL
-271 RDPDGK
+271 RDSDGK
-277 VMGVIAYRGV
+277 VVAVLAHRGV

-292 EHYLITPKG
+292 ETYLLEGPQPV
-301 AAKLDLPAKVSL
+301 KLDLPLKSSI
-313 QAYVSGRVVFLL
+313 QGYVAGQMVVLM
-325 EQDWPEK
+325 EQDWK
-332 GLKTGDLFEYNID
+332 GFKTGDLISFD
-345 PVTLDAYADLTGGP
+345 LAQLKAAPDRAVATLVL
-359 RAGARP
+359 
-365 QLIFRPTARQSVES
+365 RPTARQSVEQ
-379 VTNTR
+379 VTTTR
-384 NKLVVGLL
+384 TKLVVGLL
-392 DNVTGAAL
+392 DNVKGAARVL
-400 VFTHGAQGWTSQK
+400 THGPKGWSAQT
-413 LDLPANSS
+413 LALPANSS
-421 IGLGSAS
+421 IGLGSSAET
-428 DKDDRI
+428 DERL
-434 FLSVTGYLTPSTYWL
+434 FVTVTGYLAPSTYWL
-449 ADAATLT
+449 ADAETLK

-470 THVVEQFEATSS
+470 NHVVEQFEATSS

-494 RGMAY
+494 KGVRY
-499 DGTAPTLLYAYGGFQ
+499 DGSAPTLLYAYGGFQ
-514 VSMTPGYSGVMG
+514 VSMTPAYSGVMG

-598 VALTQRPELYNAV
+598 VALTQRPELYNAI

-691 LGYGVLYYENIDGG
+691 LGYPVLYYENVDGG

-719 ALEYV
+719 ALEYT